1 MLLARP
7 RGQRRNDLLDVHPA
21 PRDRIGELIEDVQ
34 PVRLRGQVAAYLR
47 PSLGGAARVVAPLIL
62 TALTSGVSLDP
73 GPALPHLVPA
83 DRAPGCCLTERPLLA
98 NPPFRRLDELE
109 HTDRPAL
116 APGAQGEPEGR
127 RALPL
132 AWPGVDDHQRP
143 VPALAG
149 RESIGGHVRRLS
161 LRHQAALRL
170 AARTVRTSGAAA
182 SCSSRI
188 SSPPSAAASPPASP
202 SRTGPASQST
212 TMLATP
218 RSSAA
223 ARVTEPGSP

>member
-7 RGQRRNDLLDVHPA
+7 RGQRRNDLLDGHPA

-83 DRAPGCCLTERPLLA
+83 DRAPGCCLTESPQRPLLA

-149 RESIGGHVRRLS
+149 GESIGGHVRRLS

-170 AARTVRTSGAAA
+170 AARTVRTSG
-182 SCSSRI
+182 
-188 SSPPSAAASPPASP
+188 AAASPPASP